1 MLTPVRFQPGRLR
14 LLTRPTATGSL
25 LLANAMG
32 MVAVAALA
40 ARAAALPKAAMTATL
55 RRTRSAASAGSRSN
69 CSSAQRKSNQVAV
82 RDVAA
87 LGEAFLE
94 RGDRARALLVLE

>member
-1 MLTPVRFQPGRLR
+1 MLTPVTFQPGRVR

-32 MVAVAALA
+32 VLVVAAFA

-55 RRTRSAASAGSRSN
+55 RPTRSAASPGNRSN
-69 CSSAQRKSNQVAV
+69 
-82 RDVAA
+82 
-87 LGEAFLE
+87 
-94 RGDRARALLVLE
+94 